1 MDSLLWRCSFPARH
15 LLLARHS
22 APTFLASTR
31 AFSGWYPRDEIS
43 RYEQPKIPVNKG
55 IITVPEGQAF
65 VVERLGKYLKT
76 LHPGINRLIPF
87 VDRIAYAHSLREQVI
102 RIPDQKAVTQDNVSL
117 DIDSVLYVKT
127 VDPYL
132 ASYVLENPIS
142 AVVQLAQTTMRS
154 ELGKINLGNTL
165 ALKETL
171 NDKIVTIINN
181 VATGWGLNVVRY
193 EIGDISPPCG
203 ILQVMELEATAERKK
218 QVQILLSKG
227 EAEAILARSK
237 AVANGVRLLSD
248 AMRNKGCMEAAV
260 LGFADQYAKALSQ
273 TAALADTEKTAAQF
287 VPEADP
293 EETVGPH
300 DTQQKARREGG
311 GRVSHV
317 EVGRGEPLPLP

>member
-1 MDSLLWRCSFPARH
+1 MHSLLWRCSVPARH

-22 APTFLASTR
+22 PPTFLASTR
-31 AFSGWYPRDEIS
+31 AFSRWYPRDEIS
-43 RYEQPKIPVNKG
+43 RYDQPKIPVNKG
-55 IITVPEGQAF
+55 IIAVPEGQAF

-76 LHPGINRLIPF
+76 LHPGLNRLIPF
-87 VDRIAYAHSLREQVI
+87 VDRIAYAHYLREQLI

-132 ASYVLENPIS
+132 ASYVVENPIH
-142 AVVQLAQTTMRS
+142 AVVQLAQTTMTS
-154 ELGKINLGNTL
+154 ELGKITLDNTL

-203 ILQVMELEATAERKK
+203 ILQAMELEATAERKK
-218 QVQILLSKG
+218 QAQILLSKG

-237 AVANGVRLLSD
+237 AIANGIRLLSD
-248 AMRNKGCMEAAV
+248 ATRNKGCMEAAV
-260 LGFADQYAKALSQ
+260 LEFADQYDKALSQ
-273 TAALADTEKTAAQF
+273 TAAL
-287 VPEADP
+287 V
-293 EETVGPH
+293 
-300 DTQQKARREGG
+300 R
-311 GRVSHV
+311 S
-317 EVGRGEPLPLP
+317 